1 MGGLMMNR
9 FSFNLLG
16 NISAA
21 GNRPRSPLPPF
32 LTDGPRPTSS
42 VRFLLLKY
50 PPSPDHLNNVVGV
63 FIAMDKSNLT
73 EIDKAIKKFISS
85 MGMKIKIED
94 TNYSNYK
101 YFNHHKYGTIR
112 DITYQVKV
120 LNKKN
125 ELVYLVDVHW
135 GVIGGQLKLYEMGSF
150 SKSNPFSYLGFDDK
164 LINQYLVEK
173 TRGMAE
179 EWIQIFPE
187 RR

>member
-1 MGGLMMNR
+1 MMNR

-16 NISAA
+16 DISAA
-21 GNRPRSPLPPF
+21 GNRLRSPYPLFDRRSP
-32 LTDGPRPTSS
+32 TDFVGS
-42 VRFLLLKY
+42 V
-50 PPSPDHLNNVVGV
+50 PPSKISPSLWTILNKWVGV
-63 FIAMDKSNLT
+63 FIVMDKSDLT
-73 EIDKAIKKFISS
+73 EIDNAIKKFISS

-94 TNYSNYK
+94 TNYSDYK
-101 YFNHHKYGTIR
+101 YFNHLRYGKIR